1 MKGLEKAN
9 LPPSLSVPKGD
20 AVTLTWQPGWI
31 PAGMSLVS
39 QNRRTLPGLNKNM
52 ESKLYSDGLF
62 SFAINVT
69 PADKTSTT
77 QTLRTGRRTVQTVVR
92 NNNEIAVIGELPP
105 STAKRIADSIDL
117 GSQNDERMG
126 HRGGMAGWHRHAA
139 HRSKTSCNSCQARK
153 GCGSH
158 MLNKLGPKNAHVM
171 QIASSKPLQPG
182 QRIELGIKESSL
194 LGSALLVYMTPL
206 FGLFLVSGLFQ
217 ALFSSDLAAACGALL
232 GGIGVLLSPK
242 AFQ

>member
-1 MKGLEKAN
+1 MMREWA
-9 LPPSLSVPKGD
+9 
-20 AVTLTWQPGWI
+20 
-31 PAGMSLVS
+31 
-39 QNRRTLPGLNKNM
+39 
-52 ESKLYSDGLF
+52 
-62 SFAINVT
+62 
-69 PADKTSTT
+69 
-77 QTLRTGRRTVQTVVR
+77 TVVAWQDG
-92 NNNEIAVIGELPP
+92 IATLHTE
-105 STAKRIADSIDL
+105 A
-117 GSQNDERMG
+117 
-126 HRGGMAGWHRHAA
+126 
-139 HRSKTSCNSCQARK
+139 KTSCNSCQARK

-232 GGIGVLLSPK
+232 GGIGGFIVAKGVSMK
-242 AFQ
+242 FGDREAFQPVILNIALPHDALRVESEA